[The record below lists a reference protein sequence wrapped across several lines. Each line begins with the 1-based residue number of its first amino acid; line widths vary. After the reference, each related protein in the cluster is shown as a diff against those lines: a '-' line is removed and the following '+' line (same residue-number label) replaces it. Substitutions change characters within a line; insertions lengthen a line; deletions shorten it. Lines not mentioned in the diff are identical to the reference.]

1 METDRLIRDA
11 DPVADWRVDAES
23 PQATAMLA
31 GILAQP
37 RSDTVERPGLA
48 AVRRQ
53 PGAVRRM
60 RHRRL
65 AVGGVAA
72 AAVAVALAASTI
84 WIDGPGGA
92 TPAYAV
98 TTNPDGSVE
107 LIVEWDR
114 LNDPAGLAAD
124 LRQAGVPTEL
134 RYAEQA
140 RPVPFCDPA
149 ETERTGEGVN
159 QMSPNGQPV
168 STDGYVIRPAL
179 FPDDSILAISHYS
192 DTATQMTYTMFYLA
206 PTDGTSCALSGVLG
220 SARYTGP
227 SPHPTRVVWP
237 QPAE

>member
-11 DPVADWRVDAES
+11 DPVAGWRVDAES

-37 RSDTVERPGLA
+37 RSDAAQPSGMSAVRHPRA
-48 AVRRQ
+48 AVR
-53 PGAVRRM
+53 GV

-65 AVGGVAA
+65 MLGGVAA

-84 WIDGPGGA
+84 WLDGPGGA
-92 TPAYAV
+92 APAYAV

-114 LNDPAGLAAD
+114 LDDPAALAAD

-134 RYAEQA
+134 RSGLPQ
-140 RPVPFCDPA
+140 RFCPGA
-149 ETERTGEGVN
+149 AGSYTSEALNQLGPLGE
-159 QMSPNGQPV
+159 PV
-168 STDGYVIRPAL
+168 STDGYAMQPEL
-179 FPDDSILAISHYS
+179 FPDGSVLVISAHA
-192 DTATQMTYTMFYLA
+192 DTQTQFSYTMMYLA
-206 PTDGTSCALSGVLG
+206 PAGSTSCTLSGMLG
-220 SARYTGP
+220 RTRYTGP
-227 SPHPTRVVWP
+227 GPHPTRIVWP